1 MSAEKQLKN
10 AAEQMLAIIFDEL
23 STDDEVDM
31 SATTLVEIVAPHI
44 MEMAAKYLE
53 ATGNERTD
61 YHRTRKE

>member
-1 MSAEKQLKN
+1 MRPERQLKN

-53 ATGNERTD
+53 ATGNE
-61 YHRTRKE
+61 